1 VPPSSALSWLL
12 GRRSSADLLPPLP
25 TEPVKVPLDIPG
37 DDFFVSRKQVRCR
50 AFRSLLCD
58 ALPALPPINTP
69 PSPHLTLR
77 HAWPLML
84 S

>member
-1 VPPSSALSWLL
+1 MPVPPSSALSWLL

-37 DDFFVSRKQVRCR
+37 DDFFVSRKQVPCR
-50 AFRSLLCD
+50 AFRCLYHVT
-58 ALPALPPINTP
+58 PLPPISTP